1 MRFLSLL
8 LNIVLSDFLLECYSD
23 SVYLDSFLNNP
34 PANHDPAK
42 RPKIIQRP
50 LTSSLS
56 SVLVWNLLVA
66 VDAPSIKS
74 SGCGSR
80 PLRGLNA
87 LRSLGSTRSS
97 ATSRKRLR
105 VFETFR
111 AAVAEDSAWCGSRE
125 MCSRVGTETKSARAG
140 SPAITMTLGT
150 CGSSGKA
157 RAASALAREDSQ
169 KSGVNGWETQTTSF
183 SEQISLH
190 ESA

>member
-1 MRFLSLL
+1 M
-8 LNIVLSDFLLECYSD
+8 Y
-23 SVYLDSFLNNP
+23 DSFLNNP
-34 PANHDPAK
+34 PANHDPAN

-56 SVLVWNLLVA
+56 RVLVWNLLIA
-66 VDAPSIKS
+66 VDVPSIKS

-87 LRSLGSTRSS
+87 LRSFGSTRSS

-111 AAVAEDSAWCGSRE
+111 AAVAEDSVWCGSRE

-183 SEQISLH
+183 LSRFRYMNRMTASLRCVFLAP
-190 ESA
+190 EGERKDLEA